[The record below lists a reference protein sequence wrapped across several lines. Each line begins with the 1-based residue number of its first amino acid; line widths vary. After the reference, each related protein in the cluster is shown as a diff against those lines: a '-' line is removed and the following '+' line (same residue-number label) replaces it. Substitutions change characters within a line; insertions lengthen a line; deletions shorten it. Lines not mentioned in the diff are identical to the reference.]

1 MGGLL
6 ESFLQHCLESVNAIQ
21 QKREA
26 AKVYGGCNGY
36 PRALTLIDLANPTK
50 FLSLTARLLPYLV
63 TGTALA
69 LAISPFLAAPAPRD
83 YPQGA
88 TLKIMFIPA
97 PNA

>member
-36 PRALTLIDLANPTK
+36 PRAMTLIDLANPTK

-63 TGTALA
+63 TGTAIA
-69 LAISPFLAAPAPRD
+69 LAISLYLAATAPD
-83 YPQGA
+83 D
-88 TLKIMFIPA
+88 
-97 PNA
+97 